1 MTLVV
6 DNSFAVLFAPDCSLE
21 TPLSPVIA
29 LLLLLLLLLLLFVS
43 YRSDLPVVVAFKNVS
58 LKGAL

>member
-6 DNSFAVLFAPDCSLE
+6 DNLFAVLFAPDCSLE
-21 TPLSPVIA
+21 TPLYPVIA
-29 LLLLLLLLLLLFVS
+29 LLLLLLFVS

>member
-21 TPLSPVIA
+21 TPLYPVIA
-29 LLLLLLLLLLLFVS
+29 LLLLLLLFVS
-43 YRSDLPVVVAFKNVS
+43 YRSDLPAVVAFKNVS